1 MKNIESTPPSL
12 SNPLAGVSVYPELI
26 AIEPWSTPDPEVRA
40 YFEGSRPDV
49 WPVLPPRDQLN
60 PQAREALAVFDKA
73 DELRADPGYEEAL
86 KLADLR
92 VKAAIETRRQQAA
105 EERVNK
111 EIRQGKIFPED
122 RESKIDY
129 YAKRFGWVSY
139 EIEDQALL
147 GGLPEDSP
155 LYEPL
160 QPGSSALGR
169 LTILE
174 SLGFNEENVKGSIA
188 FKGMDNYNM
197 KSHGEVLGSERF
209 FSKTDDEREM
219 WLAQLL
225 YNAKYVIATRRSDRE
240 KRDEAADNMV
250 VLGGGN
256 RMRLRN
262 TIIDWERRDRER
274 EYFLKQAVVKN
285 RMRADLLRDY
295 LS

>member
-1 MKNIESTPPSL
+1 M
-12 SNPLAGVSVYPELI
+12 
-26 AIEPWSTPDPEVRA
+26 
-40 YFEGSRPDV
+40 
-49 WPVLPPRDQLN
+49 
-60 PQAREALAVFDKA
+60 
-73 DELRADPGYEEAL
+73 
-86 KLADLR
+86 ADLW

-188 FKGMDNYNM
+188 FEGMDNYNM
-197 KSHGEVLGSERF
+197 KSHWEVLGSERF

-262 TIIDWERRDRER
+262 TIIDWERRDRDR
-274 EYFLKQAVVKN
+274 EYFFETGRRKKP
-285 RMRADLLRDY
+285 Y
-295 LS
+295 ES

>member
-40 YFEGSRPDV
+40 YFEGSRPDA
-49 WPVLPPRDQLN
+49 WPILPPRDQLS
-60 PQAREALAVFDKA
+60 PHAQEALAVFDKA

-86 KLADLR
+86 KLADLW
-92 VKAAIETRRQQAA
+92 VKAAIETRRQQVAV
-105 EERVNK
+105 ERVNK

-122 RESKIDY
+122 KVSKTAY
-129 YAKRFGWVSY
+129 YAEQSGWVRH

-188 FKGMDNYNM
+188 FEGMDNYNM
-197 KSHGEVLGSERF
+197 KSHREVLGSERF

-274 EYFLKQAVVKN
+274 EYFFETGRRKKP
-285 RMRADLLRDY
+285 Y
-295 LS
+295 ES